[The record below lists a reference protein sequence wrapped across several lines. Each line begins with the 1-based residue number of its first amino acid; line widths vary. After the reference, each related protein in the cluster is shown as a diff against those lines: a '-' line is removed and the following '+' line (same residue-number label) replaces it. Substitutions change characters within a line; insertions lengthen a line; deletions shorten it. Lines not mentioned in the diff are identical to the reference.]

1 MDKIMGEVKFRVW
14 DGKSMIVEDVVYLG
28 SAGFAI
34 QRDSMDWDFDFAKFG
49 DPDFIG
55 MQYTGV
61 KDKNGVEAFEGD
73 WVSPC
78 HGNYVTGEIIKWKG
92 AFWVSGKDKSGC
104 SGRDL
109 LAHYPKFTIE
119 TNIYQTPELKGEK

>member
-1 MDKIMGEVKFRVW
+1 MENVKFEICTVCQNGFETVQEKTLDELLDYDEDWLEILRTEVLVW
-14 DGKSMIVEDVVYLG
+14 K
-28 SAGFAI
+28 
-34 QRDSMDWDFDFAKFG
+34 R
-49 DPDFIG
+49 
-55 MQYTGV
+55 QYTGLSDV
-61 KDKNGVEAFEGD
+61 NGIEAFEGD

-92 AFWVSGKDKSGC
+92 AFWVSGKDKRGC

-119 TNIYQTPELKGEK
+119 TNIYQTPELKGEE